1 MAFSTDDLEA
11 LRRDLAQLPPSRPKS
26 VSNRDA
32 VGALTSEL
40 AAAQRLGYSVDDL
53 AQLLSSKGLRMTAG
67 TLKGYLQQARKKKR
81 PNKKS
86 ATTGNPGAETTATAG
101 TTAAPATTASQPT
114 SASSVACP
122 DRRVEPSDARWEALS
137 QFAYHQR
144 SDIGARRPSARTGE
158 TTAQRRFSDG
168 ITSLA
173 VAVDSRR
180 GAWFRA
186 PRHVG
191 RGRGCRVPRRCVHGA
206 VRHWCLRP
214 LPRMWKRPHHVRAAE
229 QGG

>member
-11 LRRDLAQLPPSRPKS
+11 LRRDLAQLPPARPKS

-86 ATTGNPGAETTATAG
+86 TTTGNPGAATAV
-101 TTAAPATTASQPT
+101 TAGSTSAPATAADQPASAPSFPAAVRPAPHAAGEARPT
-114 SASSVACP
+114 
-122 DRRVEPSDARWEALS
+122 EPAVGK
-137 QFAYHQR
+137 
-144 SDIGARRPSARTGE
+144 GAPAVPPLPAPATRRP
-158 TTAQRRFSDG
+158 
-168 ITSLA
+168 
-173 VAVDSRR
+173 
-180 GAWFRA
+180 
-186 PRHVG
+186 
-191 RGRGCRVPRRCVHGA
+191 
-206 VRHWCLRP
+206 
-214 LPRMWKRPHHVRAAE
+214 
-229 QGG
+229 

>member
-11 LRRDLAQLPPSRPKS
+11 LRRDLAQLPPARPKS

-86 ATTGNPGAETTATAG
+86 TTTGNAGAATAG
-101 TTAAPATTASQPT
+101 STSAPATVAGQP
-114 SASSVACP
+114 APAPSVVAAARP
-122 DRRVEPSDARWEALS
+122 APHAAGEARPAEPAVGKGAPAVPPLP
-137 QFAYHQR
+137 APA
-144 SDIGARRPSARTGE
+144 ARRP
-158 TTAQRRFSDG
+158 
-168 ITSLA
+168 
-173 VAVDSRR
+173 
-180 GAWFRA
+180 
-186 PRHVG
+186 
-191 RGRGCRVPRRCVHGA
+191 
-206 VRHWCLRP
+206 
-214 LPRMWKRPHHVRAAE
+214 
-229 QGG
+229 